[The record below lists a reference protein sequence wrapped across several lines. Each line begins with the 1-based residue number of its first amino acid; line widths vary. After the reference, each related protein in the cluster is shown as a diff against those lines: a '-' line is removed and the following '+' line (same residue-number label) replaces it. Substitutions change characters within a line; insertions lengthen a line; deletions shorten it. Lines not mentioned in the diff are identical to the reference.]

1 MFIASGPA
9 LVAAQCKAGI
19 VGSFPALNARPAEQ
33 LDVWLTDLQ
42 RELADYQAAHP
53 DKKVGPIAVNQ
64 IVHQSN
70 DRLAHDVEVC
80 VKHQVPIIISSLR
93 APPQEMLD
101 AVHAYGGIVLH
112 DVVSIRHAEK
122 ALEAGVDG
130 LILVAAGAG
139 GHAGALSPFALV
151 GEVRK
156 FFDGPIALSGSIAT
170 GDAILAAQ
178 AMGADFAY
186 IGSRWLATQRIE
198 RQRRLPRRDRRIGGG
213 RHRLHQPV
221 HRRARQLPEE
231 IDRGGRAGSGQPA
244 GVGQEQDEFRLRQR
258 QGLARHL
265 GRGPGRRPD
274 GRRADRG
281 GDGGALDAAVSGGA
295 GAVGHRDSRRPAQ
308 AGIQA
313 AGNVQLLH
321 GRCAGTTF
329 SMDAGSHGDVRPPA
343 CPHPGSPT
351 APAGCASS
359 HAHPCRSRPRTV
371 RDASGRRY
379 RPAPASCLPRSLSA
393 EHGQDHL
400 GRAHVEQALLHVRP
414 GSRLRRGCRRPR

>member
-1 MFIASGPA
+1 MALPSVLQDLSLPVIASPMFIASGPA

-42 RELADYQAAHP
+42 RELRDYQEAHP

-93 APPQEMLD
+93 APPPEMLD

-156 FFDGPIALSGSIAT
+156 FFDGPIALSGAIAT

-186 IGSRWLATQRIE
+186 IGSRWLATKEANVSDAYRDAIVESAAADIVYTNLFTGVHGNYLKKSIVAAGLDPDNLPVSDKSKMSFGAGSAKAWRDIWGAGQGVGLMEDVPTVAEMVE
-198 RQRRLPRRDRRIGGG
+198 RLAQ
-213 RHRLHQPV
+213 QYQAA
-221 HRRARQLPEE
+221 RAR
-231 IDRGGRAGSGQPA
+231 
-244 GVGQEQDEFRLRQR
+244 
-258 QGLARHL
+258 L
-265 GRGPGRRPD
+265 GIR
-274 GRRADRG
+274 
-281 GDGGALDAAVSGGA
+281 
-295 GAVGHRDSRRPAQ
+295 
-308 AGIQA
+308 
-313 AGNVQLLH
+313 
-321 GRCAGTTF
+321 
-329 SMDAGSHGDVRPPA
+329 
-343 CPHPGSPT
+343 
-351 APAGCASS
+351 
-359 HAHPCRSRPRTV
+359 
-371 RDASGRRY
+371 
-379 RPAPASCLPRSLSA
+379 
-393 EHGQDHL
+393 
-400 GRAHVEQALLHVRP
+400 
-414 GSRLRRGCRRPR
+414 